1 MIEKTKS
8 GYRIKRKICK
18 NGSVSIPA
26 KIREILKLGIGEEII
41 IDVPEKQA

>member
-26 KIREILKLGIGEEII
+26 KIREILKLGIGDEIVFE
-41 IDVPEKQA
+41 VPEKQV